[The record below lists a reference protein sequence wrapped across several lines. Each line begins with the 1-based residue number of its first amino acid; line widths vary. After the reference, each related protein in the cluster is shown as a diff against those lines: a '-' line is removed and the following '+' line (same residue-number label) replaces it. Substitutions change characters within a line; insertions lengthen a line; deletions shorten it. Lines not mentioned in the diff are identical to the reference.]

1 MPKRVAI
8 TGLGVISPLGL
19 DTKSF
24 WDGLKEGL
32 CGIRRITYFDAS
44 EYSSQIAGEVKDFDP
59 TIWMSSK
66 EARKMDLFCR
76 YAIAASQL
84 AIDDS
89 GVDLSEIEKE
99 RFGVIIGSGIGGII
113 TLEEQHRI
121 LIEKGPRRISP
132 FFIPMMI
139 SDMASGL
146 IAIRYEAKGINYSTV
161 SACASGAHSLTA
173 AFRSIK
179 YGESDMV
186 LCGGTEA
193 TISPLSVAGFCSMKA
208 LSTRNDNPGKSSRPF
223 DKERDGFIMA
233 EGSGIVLFEEVEH
246 AKKRGAR
253 IYAEVIGAGATADA
267 YHITAPAPEGEGA
280 RRAMNL
286 AIQEGE
292 ISLENVDYINA
303 HGTSTELN
311 DKEETLAIKLLFKE
325 HSRRIKISSI
335 KSMVGHMLGAAGG
348 VECAATA
355 LSLYHGIIPPT
366 INYEFPD
373 PDCDLDYVPN
383 VTQELKINYALSNSF
398 GFGGHN
404 VSLLLKKFE

>member
-19 DTKSF
+19 DTNSF
-24 WDGLKEGL
+24 WSGIKEGL
-32 CGIRRITYFDAS
+32 CGIGRITYFDAS
-44 EYSSQIAGEVKDFDP
+44 EYSSQIAAEVKNFDP
-59 TIWMSSK
+59 TVWMSNK

-76 YAIAASQL
+76 YAIGASQL

-89 GVDLSEIEKE
+89 GIDLSKINKE
-99 RFGVIIGSGIGGII
+99 RFGVIVGSGIGGII
-113 TLEEQHRI
+113 TLEEQHRV

-161 SACASGAHSLTA
+161 SACASGAHALTA

-179 YGESDMV
+179 YGESDLV

-223 DKERDGFIMA
+223 DKERDGFVMA
-233 EGSGIVLFEEVEH
+233 EGSGIILFEEVEH
-246 AKKRGAR
+246 AMKRGAR
-253 IYAEVIGAGATADA
+253 IYAEIIGAGATADA

-280 RRAMNL
+280 RRAMDL
-286 AIQEGE
+286 AIKEGE
-292 ISLENVDYINA
+292 ISLDSVDYINA

-325 HSRRIKISSI
+325 HSRKMKISSI

-383 VTQELKINYALSNSF
+383 VAQELKINYALSNSF